1 MRRLVDEV
9 LSATNRRCPIEFLLA
24 EMPTKVQADERL
36 LRHIFTNLLTNAVKY
51 SDAGRVVQF
60 EIVCAGADIVC
71 TIRDQGIGIPE
82 ADREWLFN
90 AFHRGRNVGDRPGTG
105 LGLVIVKRC
114 VDLHGG
120 KIKVDSKLG
129 EGTSVTLR
137 LPIFSPESGACRRL
151 GKPAV
156 KRSAHRPKGLSRNR
170 NTHANMKKILV
181 IEDEP
186 EMRRNLTTIL
196 RLEKFHPLPAEN
208 GRVGVELAKKEKPD
222 LILCD
227 VMMPELDGYGV
238 IAALR
243 ADAATVA
250 IPFIFLTAKGEK
262 PDIRAG
268 MNLGADDYLTKPV
281 AKADLLAA
289 IHSRLERAVQQA
301 VPEFKPNFHS
311 ARPLEEVF
319 GLTPR
324 VAETLLWLAQGK
336 TNGEI
341 AIILSNS
348 ESTVK
353 KHVLEIFDKLGVET
367 RTAASLRALEV
378 LSSPAAHR

>member
-1 MRRLVDEV
+1 
-9 LSATNRRCPIEFLLA
+9 
-24 EMPTKVQADERL
+24 
-36 LRHIFTNLLTNAVKY
+36 
-51 SDAGRVVQF
+51 
-60 EIVCAGADIVC
+60 
-71 TIRDQGIGIPE
+71 
-82 ADREWLFN
+82 
-90 AFHRGRNVGDRPGTG
+90 
-105 LGLVIVKRC
+105 
-114 VDLHGG
+114 
-120 KIKVDSKLG
+120 
-129 EGTSVTLR
+129 
-137 LPIFSPESGACRRL
+137 
-151 GKPAV
+151 
-156 KRSAHRPKGLSRNR
+156 
-170 NTHANMKKILV
+170 MKKILV

-196 RLEKFHPLPAEN
+196 RLEKFNPLPAEN
-208 GRVGVELAKKEKPD
+208 GRVGVERAKKEKPD

-227 VMMPELDGYGV
+227 VMMPGLDGYGV

-243 ADAATVA
+243 ADAETVT

-281 AKADLLAA
+281 AKTDLLAA
-289 IHSRLERAVQQA
+289 IRSRLERAVQQA
-301 VPEFKPNFHS
+301 VPEFKPNFQS
-311 ARPLEEVF
+311 AKPLEEVL

-341 AIILSNS
+341 ATILGNS

-367 RTAASLRALEV
+367 RTAAGLRALEV
-378 LSSPAAHR
+378 LSSPAAWE

>member
-1 MRRLVDEV
+1 
-9 LSATNRRCPIEFLLA
+9 
-24 EMPTKVQADERL
+24 
-36 LRHIFTNLLTNAVKY
+36 
-51 SDAGRVVQF
+51 
-60 EIVCAGADIVC
+60 
-71 TIRDQGIGIPE
+71 
-82 ADREWLFN
+82 
-90 AFHRGRNVGDRPGTG
+90 
-105 LGLVIVKRC
+105 
-114 VDLHGG
+114 
-120 KIKVDSKLG
+120 
-129 EGTSVTLR
+129 
-137 LPIFSPESGACRRL
+137 
-151 GKPAV
+151 
-156 KRSAHRPKGLSRNR
+156 
-170 NTHANMKKILV
+170 MKKILV
-181 IEDEP
+181 IEDES

-208 GRVGVELAKKEKPD
+208 GRVGLELAKKERPD

-243 ADAATVA
+243 ADAETVT

-262 PDIRAG
+262 PDKRAG

-289 IHSRLERAVQQA
+289 IHSRLQRAVQQT

-311 ARPLEEVF
+311 AGPLEEVL

-341 AIILSNS
+341 AIILGNT

-367 RTAASLRALEV
+367 RTAAGLRALEV
-378 LSSPAAHR
+378 LSSPAARG